1 MKAIRNKAT
10 LLTSIIKTRLSEL
23 HKLKNNSQVLEYT
36 SVSFTENNNFSTDNV
51 NTNTT
56 DGDFQIVFENFYN
69 YIHNTLPEPENVTL
83 FKLKQIKTLIEINL
97 ESLTGID
104 LTPIYKDRGYFL
116 FIQDV
121 LEGKY
126 EMFEREQ
133 FIEAILSIPDKFDY
147 NFIIFAKDSEG
158 TTHAQTESIAASQI
172 QQNFVSVLSCPMSD
186 SQTTNKDGFAANEYV
201 TLVFKNTNTNKE
213 IPIFTNPS
221 VITANNLTTILLE
234 EYIVKQ
240 YTIKH
245 YNPMLF
251 SLL

>member
-36 SVSFTENNNFSTDNV
+36 SVSFTENNNFNTDNV

-69 YIHNTLPEPENVTL
+69 YIHNILPEPENVTL

-97 ESLTGID
+97 ESLIGID
-104 LTPIYKDRGYFL
+104 LTPIYKGRGYFL

-126 EMFEREQ
+126 EMFGREQ

-172 QQNFVSVLSCPMSD
+172 QQNSVSVLSCPMSD
-186 SQTTNKDGFAANEYV
+186 SQTTNKDGFAANDYV
-201 TLVFKNTNTNKE
+201 MLVFKNTNTNKE

>member
-1 MKAIRNKAT
+1 MKSIRNKST

-36 SVSFTENNNFSTDNV
+36 SVSFTENNNFNTDNV

-69 YIHNTLPEPENVTL
+69 FIHNILPEPENVTL
-83 FKLKQIKTLIEINL
+83 YKLKQIETLININL
-97 ESLTGID
+97 GLGID
-104 LTPIYKDRGYFL
+104 LSVPYKIRGYFL

-121 LEGKY
+121 LQGNY

-147 NFIIFAKDSEG
+147 NFIILAKDSEG
-158 TTHAQTESIAASQI
+158 TTHAQTESITASQV
-172 QQNFVSVLSCPMSD
+172 QQNTVSVLSCPMSD
-186 SQTTNKDGFAANEYV
+186 SQTENKDGFAANDV
-201 TLVFKNTNTNKE
+201 VFLFFKNTTTNKE
-213 IPIFTNPS
+213 IIIFTNPS
-221 VITANNLTTILLE
+221 VIIANNLATIPLE
-234 EYIVKQ
+234 EYLIKQ

-245 YNPMLF
+245 YNPVLF